1 MYILSKT
8 NYQDFDNNVE
18 SFKTLEEAQD
28 AMKSYYAEDKK
39 TFERLVGVEYEADDD
54 VTLLI
59 NDYCAIVRCEEF
71 WMEYQIYDFSNPI
84 VDSEQA
90 KQISMGDKFLNR
102 NETEIRD
109 FLENQMV
116 MFRGTKSEIATK
128 VAEFFCKN
136 PDAVYETDEEDK
148 DCDYHMLVS
157 FSEETSNDT
166 KWCDIDL
173 YYLKMRKKERR
184 YVTEVSFELY

>member
-1 MYILSKT
+1 MFILSKT

-71 WMEYQIYDFSNPI
+71 WMEYQIYDFSKPI
-84 VDSEQA
+84 DGS
-90 KQISMGDKFLNR
+90 K
-102 NETEIRD
+102 T
-109 FLENQMV
+109 
-116 MFRGTKSEIATK
+116 TK
-128 VAEFFCKN
+128 
-136 PDAVYETDEEDK
+136 
-148 DCDYHMLVS
+148 
-157 FSEETSNDT
+157 
-166 KWCDIDL
+166 
-173 YYLKMRKKERR
+173 
-184 YVTEVSFELY
+184 

>member
-1 MYILSKT
+1 MFILSKT

-39 TFERLVGVEYEADDD
+39 TFEKLVGVEYETDDD

>member
-8 NYQDFDNNVE
+8 NYQDFENEVE
-18 SFKTLEEAQD
+18 NFETLKEAQD
-28 AMKSYYAEDKK
+28 AMQAYFAEDKK
-39 TFERLVGVEYEADDD
+39 TIKELVGDKIESADD
-54 VTLLI
+54 VTLFI
-59 NDYCAIVRCEEF
+59 CDNCASARCEEF

>member
-8 NYQDFDNNVE
+8 NYQDFENNVE
-18 SFKTLEEAQD
+18 SFKTLKEAQD
-28 AMKSYYAEDKK
+28 AMQAYFAEDKK
-39 TFERLVGVEYEADDD
+39 TFERLVGDEYETDND

-59 NDYCAIVRCEEF
+59 NDYYALVRCEAF
-71 WMEYQIYDFSNPI
+71 WMEYEIYDFSKPND
-84 VDSEQA
+84 DSEQA

>member
-1 MYILSKT
+1 MFILSKT

>member
-8 NYQDFDNNVE
+8 NYQDFENNVE
-18 SFKTLEEAQD
+18 SFNTLKEAQD
-28 AMKSYYAEDKK
+28 AMQAYYAEDKK
-39 TFERLVGVEYEADDD
+39 TVESLVGDKIESADD
-54 VTLLI
+54 VTLFI
-59 NDYCAIVRCEEF
+59 CDNCASARCEEF

-116 MFRGTKSEIATK
+116 MFRGTKSEITTK
-128 VAEFFCKN
+128 VAEFFCKH

-173 YYLKMRKKERR
+173 YYLKMRKKESR
-184 YVTEVSFELY
+184 YVTEVSFELC

>member
-8 NYQDFDNNVE
+8 NYQDFENNVE
-18 SFKTLEEAQD
+18 SFNTLKEAQD
-28 AMKSYYAEDKK
+28 AMKSYYTEDKK
-39 TFERLVGVEYEADDD
+39 TVEMLVGDENETADG
-54 VTLLI
+54 VSLYI
-59 NDYCAIVRCEEF
+59 SDYFATAHCEDF

-84 VDSEQA
+84 VDSESA

-116 MFRGTKSEIATK
+116 MFRGTKSEIVTK

-136 PDAVYETDEEDK
+136 PDAVYEDEEDK
-148 DCDYHMLVS
+148 DCDYHMLFS
-157 FSEETSNDT
+157 FSEETSNGT